1 MRETWS
7 PAFAVMVAACW
18 VDNARARPSLSH
30 VISGISAILEGA
42 SREGHKIAG
51 LITMAE
57 DKLARLA
64 MQKEAAEREAA
75 AQLTPGDLWRGVETK
90 KRNVGVGEVL
100 GQVG

>member
-1 MRETWS
+1 
-7 PAFAVMVAACW
+7 MVAACW
-18 VDNARARPSLSH
+18 VDEAKARPSLSH

-64 MQKEAAEREAA
+64 MEKEAAEREAA
-75 AQLTPGDLWRGVETK
+75 AQLTPGDPWRSVETK
-90 KRNVGVGEVL
+90 KSHVVLGEIL